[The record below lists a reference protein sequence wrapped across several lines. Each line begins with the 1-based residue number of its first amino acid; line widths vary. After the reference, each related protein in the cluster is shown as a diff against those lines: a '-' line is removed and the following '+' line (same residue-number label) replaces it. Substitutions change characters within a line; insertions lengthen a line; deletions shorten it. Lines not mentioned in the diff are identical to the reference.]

1 MSYLTFE
8 EYQKLGGKCTQDI
21 FPNLQFDVESK
32 MNFITFNK
40 LSKLIND
47 LGNVPD
53 EVKMLEAKLINIEF
67 NVSPERDTS
76 VSSYSNG
83 IETFSYSSNED
94 VVEKLLNTKVRQL
107 MMEYL
112 YSKYPD
118 LFYRGRWVERAGYNN
133 TSE

>member
-1 MSYLTFE
+1 MGYLTFE

-40 LSKLIND
+40 LSKLIDD

-67 NVSPERDTS
+67 NVKPERDTS

-94 VVEKLLNTKVRQL
+94 DVEKLLNTKVRQL

-112 YSKYPD
+112 YPKYPD
-118 LFYRGRWVERAGYNN
+118 LFYRGRWVERARNDN
-133 TSE
+133 TTQ

>member
-67 NVSPERDTS
+67 NVRPERDTS

-94 VVEKLLNTKVRQL
+94 DVEKLLNTKVRQL

-112 YSKYPD
+112 YPKYPD

>member
-1 MSYLTFE
+1 MGYLTFE

-67 NVSPERDTS
+67 NVKPERDTS

-94 VVEKLLNTKVRQL
+94 DVEKLLNTKVRQL

-112 YSKYPD
+112 YPKYPD
-118 LFYRGRWVERAGYNN
+118 LFYRGRWVERARYNN
-133 TSE
+133 TFK

>member
-1 MSYLTFE
+1 MGYLTFE

-94 VVEKLLNTKVRQL
+94 DVEKLLNTKVRQL

-112 YSKYPD
+112 YPKYPD
-118 LFYRGRWVERAGYNN
+118 LFYRGRWVERARYNN

>member
-1 MSYLTFE
+1 MGYLTFE

-94 VVEKLLNTKVRQL
+94 DVEKLLNTKVRQL

-112 YSKYPD
+112 YPKYPD

>member
-1 MSYLTFE
+1 MGYLTFE

-40 LSKLIND
+40 LSKLMND

-67 NVSPERDTS
+67 NVGPERDTS

-94 VVEKLLNTKVRQL
+94 DVEKLLNTKVRQL

-112 YSKYPD
+112 YPKYPD
-118 LFYRGRWVERAGYNN
+118 LFYRGRWVERARYNN

>member
-1 MSYLTFE
+1 MGYLTFE

-47 LGNVPD
+47 LGNVLD

-94 VVEKLLNTKVRQL
+94 DVEKLLNTKVRQL

-112 YSKYPD
+112 YPKYPD
-118 LFYRGRWVERAGYNN
+118 LFYRGRWVERARYNN

>member
-1 MSYLTFE
+1 MGYLTFE

-40 LSKLIND
+40 LSKLIDD

-67 NVSPERDTS
+67 NVKPERDTS

-94 VVEKLLNTKVRQL
+94 DVEKLLNTKVRQL

-112 YSKYPD
+112 YPKYPD
-118 LFYRGRWVERAGYNN
+118 LFYRGRWVERARYNN
-133 TSE
+133 TFK

>member
-1 MSYLTFE
+1 MGYLTFE

-67 NVSPERDTS
+67 NVKPERDTS

-94 VVEKLLNTKVRQL
+94 DVEKLLNTKVRQL

-112 YSKYPD
+112 YPKYPD
-118 LFYRGRWVERAGYNN
+118 LFYRGRWVERAGYND
-133 TSE
+133 TFK

>member
-1 MSYLTFE
+1 MGYLTFE

-67 NVSPERDTS
+67 NVNPERDTS

-94 VVEKLLNTKVRQL
+94 DVEKLLNTKVRQL

-112 YSKYPD
+112 YPKYPD
-118 LFYRGRWVERAGYNN
+118 LFYRGRWVERARYNN

>member
-83 IETFSYSSNED
+83 IETFSYSSNEYD
-94 VVEKLLNTKVRQL
+94 VEKLLNTKVRQL

-112 YSKYPD
+112 YPKYPD
-118 LFYRGRWVERAGYNN
+118 LFYRGRWIERAGYNN